1 MKQGSPIPKVLLA
14 LTVASPLLAQAW
26 LFPKGEGAVT
36 VSFQHNYLPDHVFS
50 KGERQ
55 DIGPIHLQ
63 GSVMD
68 VDYSLTN
75 KFAVRFGLPYFA
87 GKYEGPRPHQ
97 LPKPHGEFVGQRIV
111 HVHDRALESFILE
124 R

>member
-1 MKQGSPIPKVLLA
+1 MKEGSLIPKVLLA
-14 LTVASPLLAQAW
+14 LTAASPLLAQAW

-36 VSFQHNYLPDHVFS
+36 VSFQHNYLPVHVFS

-75 KFAVRFGLPYFA
+75 KFAVRFGLPLFRRQIRGSQA
-87 GKYEGPRPHQ
+87 PSASHRQ
-97 LPKPHGEFVGQRIV
+97 RNLPW
-111 HVHDRALESFILE
+111 
-124 R
+124 